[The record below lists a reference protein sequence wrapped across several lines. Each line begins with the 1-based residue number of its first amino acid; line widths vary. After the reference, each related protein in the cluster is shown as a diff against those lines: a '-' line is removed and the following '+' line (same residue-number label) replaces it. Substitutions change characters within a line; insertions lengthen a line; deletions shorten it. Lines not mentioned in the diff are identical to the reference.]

1 MSSTTGI
8 QNLLV
13 NVIRPVYAYDATATL
28 YTPKIEF
35 ANVDTYSGNV
45 VSVLRADISDT
56 NSNVYVGTSSGNTPA
71 TLTRNCFYNVAFG
84 VSAGNAISNV
94 SNSVYLGYNA
104 GAGASSASSVIGIGA
119 NSGGNG
125 TSNIFVGTGT
135 KSGGSSNILIGH
147 GIDLGVQ
154 TNRLQIGTTLY
165 GDLSSNWVGI
175 GTPSP
180 INDGSNRFDVS
191 GNAHVYGNLALNM
204 QPGQRTLDVNGNFR
218 ADDGSATLD
227 FNNGLLI
234 SSGGYQSDY
243 GQVNGVSATQVVDI
257 GPLKRGIILV
267 SAQDTANA
275 TTHYDSKMVY
285 CSDPT
290 NGTYTTLMTSNVQ
303 AGDVYV
309 QFQSGGSNIRFSN
322 NTTARNIRWSI
333 TYLPLP

>member
-13 NVIRPVYAYDATATL
+13 NVIRPVYAYDPTATL
-28 YTPKIEF
+28 YTPKIEM

-45 VSVLRADISDT
+45 VSVLRADISDAV
-56 NSNVYVGTSSGNTPA
+56 SNVYVGTNSGNTPA
-71 TLTRNCFYNVAFG
+71 TLTKNCVTNVALG
-84 VSAGNAISNV
+84 VSAGNSISNV
-94 SNSVYLGYNA
+94 SNSVYLGFNA
-104 GAGASSASSVIGIGA
+104 GNGAANASNVIGIGA
-119 NSGGNG
+119 NAGGNG
-125 TSNIFVGTGT
+125 INNIFLGNNTQST
-135 KSGGSSNILIGH
+135 GSSNILIGH
-147 GIDLGVQ
+147 GIDLGAQ
-154 TNRLQIGTTLY
+154 SSRLQIGGLVY
-165 GDLSSNWVGI
+165 GDFTSNWVGI
-175 GTPSP
+175 GTSTP

-191 GNAHVYGNLALNM
+191 GNTHIYGNLAVNVT
-204 QPGQRTLDVNGNFR
+204 PGDRTLDVNGNFR
-218 ADDGSATLD
+218 ADDGSEKID
-227 FNNGLLI
+227 FNNGLFV

-243 GQVNGVSATQVVDI
+243 GRVNGVVPTQVVSI

-303 AGDVYV
+303 SGQVYV
-309 QFQSGGSNIRFSN
+309 QFEVGGSNIQFSN
-322 NTTARNIRWSI
+322 STNPRDIRWSI